1 MRKFCY
7 LIISFRN
14 IITVL
19 ICVVLCLCAVIGYDV
34 INNYKAASLSLTKKP
49 TVIIDAGHGGEDGGT
64 VSESGVVEKD
74 INLKIAEKL
83 NNLFAKNGYNT
94 VMIRKEDKLIYDD
107 GCNSIRSKKSSDLHN
122 RLNIINENENSV
134 LISIHQN
141 HYTESKYYGAQVFY
155 SGNNPKSEAL
165 AQCIQGNIVLT
176 LQPENK
182 RQIKKSG
189 SEIFILNNAKV
200 PAVMVECGFLSN
212 HSEALLLNT
221 EEYQDKMAECIFKA
235 TNLFIIN
242 GK

>member
-165 AQCIQGNIVLT
+165 AQCIQRNIVLT